1 MSIDKNEFK
10 CLIYELSIG
19 ARNLEEYP
27 VEKSEVVVDDF
38 EEGSYCS
45 DTYEVV
51 YNANR
56 RLCDSLI
63 VSNLLCI
70 AKHLNMKMY
79 DYGEYYG
86 NKAVNSEI
94 EDIICFYEESSE
106 EEKTKYMKLIS
117 TIKKFL
123 ISSDSEE

>member
-56 RLCDSLI
+56 RLCDSLNVDEDEDVECI

-79 DYGEYYG
+79 DYRSLEKR
-86 NKAVNSEI
+86 NLTWK
-94 EDIICFYEESSE
+94 
-106 EEKTKYMKLIS
+106 KTKI
-117 TIKKFL
+117 
-123 ISSDSEE
+123 